1 MRVRLTTP
9 LLVLCLLPAGMQSQ
23 GTPSSIGPADPRID
37 SVFAFIKSD
46 APGCAVGV
54 YRNGELAWARG
65 YGLASVEHQ
74 LPITHRTVFDLGS
87 TGKQFTAALALLLVA
102 DGQVELDAPVRRYI
116 PELPAWADTTTV
128 RHLLHHTAGVR
139 DYLTLFSAGGI
150 RTQDYTTQSDAVR
163 AVARQRALDFQP
175 GSVHYVAQ

>member
-1 MRVRLTTP
+1 MRLRLTTP
-9 LLVLCLLPAGMQSQ
+9 LVFCLLPAGLQSQ
-23 GTPSSIGPADPRID
+23 ATQSSIGPGDPRID

-87 TGKQFTAALALLLVA
+87 TGKQFTAALTLLLVA

-128 RHLLHHTAGVR
+128 RHLLHHMAHR
-139 DYLTLFSAGGI
+139 I
-150 RTQDYTTQSDAVR
+150 
-163 AVARQRALDFQP
+163 
-175 GSVHYVAQ
+175 